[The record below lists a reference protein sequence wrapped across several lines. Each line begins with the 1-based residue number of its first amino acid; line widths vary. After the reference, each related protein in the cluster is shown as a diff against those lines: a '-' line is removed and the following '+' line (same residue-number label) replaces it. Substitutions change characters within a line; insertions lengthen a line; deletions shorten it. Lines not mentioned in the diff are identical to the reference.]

1 MIDYVGR
8 DVPKARVQTRCKG
21 TATLTDKVRFVALA
35 FPVVF
40 TTIFILN
47 LVLEYASKVH

>member
-8 DVPKARVQTRCKG
+8 DVPKARAQTRSKDATTLAEKCK
-21 TATLTDKVRFVALA
+21 FVAFA

-47 LVLEYASKVH
+47 LVLEHASKYH